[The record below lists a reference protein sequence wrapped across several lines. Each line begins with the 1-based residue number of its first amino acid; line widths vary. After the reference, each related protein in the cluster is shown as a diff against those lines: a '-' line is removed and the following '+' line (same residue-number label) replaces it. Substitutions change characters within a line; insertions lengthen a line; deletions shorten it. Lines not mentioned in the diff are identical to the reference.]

1 LTIIQ
6 SSEKEAEIFYQDG
19 HTMAQPIEIYK
30 YIDTTRIIDIA
41 SDNKNDALKELSE
54 VIGTSDMISD
64 EQLFLKKIYEREKL
78 MSTGIGYG
86 IAVPHIRDASV
97 KDFVIALGR
106 KLDGLD
112 YESIDNKPVK
122 LIFMIGASETQDK
135 DYIRLLSRLVLR
147 LKSKTFMD
155 NLLNAATPEEM
166 YTLIK
171 DQD

>member
-1 LTIIQ
+1 LTTIRALKKQARNIMQ
-6 SSEKEAEIFYQDG
+6 GRLKMNQL
-19 HTMAQPIEIYK
+19 IEIYK
-30 YIDTTRIIDIA
+30 YLDHERIIDIS
-41 SDNKNDALKELSE
+41 SDNKNDALKELAQ
-54 VIGTSDMISD
+54 VIGTSNLITDTN
-64 EQLFLKKIYEREKL
+64 LFLKKIYEREKL
-78 MSTGIGYG
+78 MSTGIGYS
-86 IAVPHIRDASV
+86 IAVPHIRDSSV

-106 KLDGLD
+106 KVDGLD

-147 LKSKTFMD
+147 LKNKSFMD
-155 NLLNAATPEEM
+155 NLLKATTPEEI

>member
-1 LTIIQ
+1 
-6 SSEKEAEIFYQDG
+6 
-19 HTMAQPIEIYK
+19 MAQLIGIYK
-30 YIDTTRIIDIA
+30 YMDTSRIIDII
-41 SDNKNDALKELSE
+41 SDNKNDALKELAK
-54 VIGTSDMISD
+54 VIGTSEMVTD
-64 EQLFLKKIYEREKL
+64 EELFLKKIYEREKL

-106 KLDGLD
+106 KVEGLD

-122 LIFMIGASETQDK
+122 LIFMIGASEIQDK

-147 LKSKTFMD
+147 LKNRNFVKK
-155 NLLNAATPEEM
+155 LLTASIPEEIYM
-166 YTLIK
+166 LIK

>member
-1 LTIIQ
+1 
-6 SSEKEAEIFYQDG
+6 
-19 HTMAQPIEIYK
+19 MAQLIGIYK
-30 YIDTTRIIDIA
+30 YMDTSRIIDIT
-41 SDNKNDALKELSE
+41 SDNKNDALKELAK
-54 VIGTSDMISD
+54 VIGTSEMVTD
-64 EQLFLKKIYEREKL
+64 EELFLKKIYEREKL

-106 KLDGLD
+106 KVEGLD

-122 LIFMIGASETQDK
+122 LIFMIGASEIQDK

-147 LKSKTFMD
+147 LKNRNFVKK
-155 NLLNAATPEEM
+155 LLTASIPEEIYM
-166 YTLIK
+166 LIK

>member
-1 LTIIQ
+1 
-6 SSEKEAEIFYQDG
+6 
-19 HTMAQPIEIYK
+19 MAQLIGIYK
-30 YIDTTRIIDIA
+30 YMDTSRIIDIT
-41 SDNKNDALKELSE
+41 SDNKNDALKELAK
-54 VIGTSDMISD
+54 VIGTSEMVTD
-64 EQLFLKKIYEREKL
+64 EEFFLKKIYEREKL

-106 KLDGLD
+106 KVEGLD

-122 LIFMIGASETQDK
+122 LIFMIGASEIQDK

-147 LKSKTFMD
+147 LKNRNFVKK
-155 NLLNAATPEEM
+155 LLTASIPEEIYM
-166 YTLIK
+166 LIK

>member
-1 LTIIQ
+1 
-6 SSEKEAEIFYQDG
+6 
-19 HTMAQPIEIYK
+19 MAQPIEIYK
-30 YIDTTRIIDIA
+30 YMDANRIIDLA
-41 SDNKNDALKELSE
+41 SDSKNAALKELSE
-54 VIGTSDMISD
+54 VIGTSDMVSD

-78 MSTGIGYG
+78 MSTGIGYS
-86 IAVPHIRDASV
+86 IAVPHIRDSSV

-106 KLDGLD
+106 KVDGLD

-147 LKSKTFMD
+147 LKNKSFMD
-155 NLLNAATPEEM
+155 NLLKATTPKEI

>member
-1 LTIIQ
+1 
-6 SSEKEAEIFYQDG
+6 
-19 HTMAQPIEIYK
+19 MAQLIGIYK
-30 YIDTTRIIDIA
+30 YMDTSRIIDIT
-41 SDNKNDALKELSE
+41 SDNKNDALKELAK
-54 VIGTSDMISD
+54 VIGTSEMVTD
-64 EQLFLKKIYEREKL
+64 EELFLKKIYEREKL

-106 KLDGLD
+106 KVEGLD

-122 LIFMIGASETQDK
+122 LIFMIGASEIQDK

-147 LKSKTFMD
+147 LKNRNFVKK
-155 NLLNAATPEEM
+155 LLTASIPEEIYM
-166 YTLIK
+166 LIL